1 MIMPIKAQSLML
13 ELSPRQRYT
22 EKTQPELQPESN
34 QPESN
39 QPESNQPESPA
50 SVRCQPAVKAD
61 DCSAGGR

>member
-39 QPESNQPESPA
+39 QPESPA